1 MRAREESPCTS
12 APASSLTSPA
22 VARRRSW
29 PPSAPRPG
37 ARTCRRLFA
46 AGVNVFRL
54 NFSHGDHA
62 THTETLERIRKVEAE
77 FDRPVAVLQDLCGPK
92 IRTSKLPGGEI
103 ALHAGDQVR
112 LVAGLDESHDPAV
125 IGISL
130 PRLADDATEGDRV
143 LIDDGL
149 IELRVLGRVG
159 GDSLSCEVVHGGLL
173 RERKGVNLPDTGL
186 SLTSFTE
193 KDRNDLAWGIEHEVD
208 FVAMSFVRHE
218 NDVRPLRELTAHMK
232 NPPKL
237 IAKIERPE
245 AVERLREIVLAFD
258 AVMVAR
264 GDLSVELPLYEVP
277 VIQKRIIRLAALLD
291 KPVITATQMLD
302 SMQENPR
309 PTRAEASD
317 VANAIFDGTDA
328 VMLSGETATGNYPEQ
343 AVRVMSQIAAYADSD
358 TNQPEYN
365 PLPSEVDQTSFADAM
380 CGGAI
385 RVAEHLNARCLVC
398 FTKTGRTA
406 RFMSK
411 WQPKIP
417 VFGVSDEMSALRRM
431 CLYRGINP
439 ILVASSERSE
449 ELVAQAEAEIIRRG
463 WARQGEL
470 AIYVGGSNLTAK
482 GNINSLKARRVG
494 EAGGL

>member
-1 MRAREESPCTS
+1 VPLNTPSRKFQHLTS
-12 APASSLTSPA
+12 RRKTKIVATVGPASWSEDML
-22 VARRRSW
+22 RK
-29 PPSAPRPG
+29 
-37 ARTCRRLFA
+37 LLA

-62 THTETLERIRKVEAE
+62 SHTQTLERIRRLEQE

-92 IRTSKLPGGEI
+92 IRTSKLPGGSVE
-103 ALHAGDQVR
+103 LHAGDHVR
-112 LVAGLDESHDPAV
+112 LVAGLDTSDDPKQ

-149 IELRVLGRVG
+149 IELKVLGRVG
-159 GDSLSCEVVHGGLL
+159 GDTLSCEVVHGGLL
-173 RERKGVNLPDTGL
+173 KERKGVNLPDTGL
-186 SLTSFTE
+186 SLASFTE
-193 KDRNDLAWGIEHEVD
+193 KDRRDLAWGVEHEVD
-208 FVAMSFVRHE
+208 YVAMSFVRHE
-218 NDVRPLRELTAHMK
+218 NDVRPLRDMIGHMDS
-232 NPPKL
+232 PPKL

-245 AVERLREIVLAFD
+245 AVERLREVVEAFD

-277 VIQKRIIRLAALLD
+277 SIQKRIISMATLLD

-328 VMLSGETATGNYPEQ
+328 VMLSGETATGDYPEQ
-343 AVRVMSQIAAYADSD
+343 AVRVMAQIAAYADFD
-358 TNQPEYN
+358 TCKPEYRR
-365 PLPSEVDQTSFADAM
+365 LESEVDLSTFCDAI
-380 CGGAI
+380 CGGALT
-385 RVAEHLNARCLVC
+385 VAESLDASCLVT

-417 VFGVSDEMSALRRM
+417 VFGVSDQQTALRRM
-431 CLYRGINP
+431 CLYRGVTP
-439 ILVASSERSE
+439 ILVEASERSE
-449 ELVAQAEAEIIRRG
+449 KLVTQAEAEIIRRG
-463 WARQGEL
+463 WVRPGEL

-482 GNINSLKARRVG
+482 GNINSLKVRRVG
-494 EAGGL
+494 DGGGV